1 MQEYKFRGRR
11 IDNGEWV
18 HGCLTRYSDYMS
30 YITVDLVEG
39 KVHQVLTATVGQY
52 TGLKDKCGREIYEG
66 DIVRCYEEDYGD
78 EWVAKILYCADRDY
92 PAFELEPCPDVD
104 CNAISYYQA
113 AGVIEVIGNVHE
125 HRYLLDPEIQ
135 KHICS
140 GEPPF

>member
-1 MQEYKFRGRR
+1 MREIKFRGRR

-52 TGLKDKCGREIYEG
+52 IGPKDDHNRGKEIYKS
-66 DIVRCYEEDYGD
+66 DIVRIEAACGEEYIGEVVWD
-78 EWVAKILYCADRDY
+78 ESRLGWA
-92 PAFELEPCPDVD
+92 VD
-104 CNAISYYQA
+104 CSDLEELYDFATIIHCEHL
-113 AGVIEVIGNVHE
+113 VEVIGNVHE
-125 HRYLLDPEIQ
+125 HKYLLDPEIQ